1 MTLTPQPSHTGF
13 MSARMLTF
21 WQEHL
26 RGPLEG
32 NLRLYG
38 GTALALYLDHRH
50 STDFDFCTP
59 ELVIDMD
66 FVQSLEWLEGGEFN
80 GGQGMVD
87 VRLPETHA
95 HGPLLITLMECG
107 PMIPF
112 PKFEPVFA
120 ANGVA
125 VAHPADIISCK
136 LEACASRAAA
146 RDYID
151 IAAAIR
157 SWPDMVAD
165 AIQNTGNRHAAA
177 ISSVLVNPPT
187 KVLPELPSEDL
198 RTLRDFEAGRSSPSH
213 PDRYGS
219 PEPS

>member
-1 MTLTPQPSHTGF
+1 MTSAPQPSHTGF
-13 MSARMLTF
+13 MNTRMRAF
-21 WQEHL
+21 WQEQL

-38 GTALALYLDHRH
+38 GTALALYLDHRL

-59 ELVIDMD
+59 ESVIDMD
-66 FVQSLEWLEGGEFN
+66 FVRSLGWLEGGEFN
-80 GGQGMVD
+80 GGPGMVD
-87 VRLPETHA
+87 VRLPETHG

-107 PMIPF
+107 PVIPF
-112 PKFEPVFA
+112 PKFEPVIS

-136 LEACASRAAA
+136 LEACASRAAV

-157 SWPDMVAD
+157 SWPDLVVE
-165 AIQNTGNRHAAA
+165 AIQTAVNRHAAA
-177 ISSVLVNPPT
+177 VWSVLASPPAEL
-187 KVLPELPSEDL
+187 LPELAGEDI
-198 RTLRDFEAGRSSPSH
+198 RTLRDFAAGRSSP
-213 PDRYGS
+213 
-219 PEPS
+219 